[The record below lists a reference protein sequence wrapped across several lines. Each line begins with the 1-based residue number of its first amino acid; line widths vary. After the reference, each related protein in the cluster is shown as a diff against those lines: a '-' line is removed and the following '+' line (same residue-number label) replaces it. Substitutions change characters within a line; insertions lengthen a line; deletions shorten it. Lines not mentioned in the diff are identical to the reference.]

1 MLFKL
6 LRFLFIEREI
16 TAMERVISYM
26 KSLGLR
32 PLELLRAFDK
42 SAHINVSKREFKN
55 RLKVKEN

>member
-1 MLFKL
+1 
-6 LRFLFIEREI
+6 
-16 TAMERVISYM
+16 MERVISYM